1 MKGVVIKEWE
11 RDFRKINPE
20 PSLNEDLD
28 YENYEDFMVKPE
40 ESFSSNRGREVKNLK
55 LKNTIKICF
64 IGRPNVGKSS
74 LINEILGEDRL
85 VVSDVRIDLLF
96 QMFLIPQEI
105 VLALNY
111 YSKIERYKLLIL
123 LDSIHRTLMR
133 MKKSI

>member
-85 VVSDVRIDLLF
+85 VVSDVPHTTRDSISTKLLF
-96 QMFLIPQEI
+96 K
-105 VLALNY
+105 NR
-111 YSKIERYKLLIL
+111 KI
-123 LDSIHRTLMR
+123 
-133 MKKSI
+133 